1 MNETENKPV
10 SVGDWILTFILLAIP
25 LVNIIMLF
33 VWAFGESA
41 QPSKK
46 TFAKAQLIIFGVI
59 ICLSILFGVL
69 AAMTGFMISSHPAS

>member
-10 SVGDWILTFILLAIP
+10 SVGEWILTFILLAIP

-33 VWAFGESA
+33 VWAFGDSA

-46 TFAKAQLIIFGVI
+46 TFAKAQLIIFAVI
-59 ICLSILFGVL
+59 ICLSILFGIL
-69 AAMTGFMISSHPAS
+69 AAVTGLMIPHQQAI